1 MIGSFGGEGGEFF
14 SEFGRMEDHL
24 NRRIKM
30 KAKMLKTK
38 GCSNKGS
45 SFGPKNCKKCDIFF
59 SLFVSK
65 YMFKLLDSFLM
76 FLIFHT

>member
-24 NRRIKM
+24 NRSMKM
-30 KAKMLKTK
+30 KAKMVKTK
-38 GCSNKGS
+38 GCNNKDVT
-45 SFGPKNCKKCDIFF
+45 FAPTNCRKCDIFF